1 MTSCTEKSHHN
12 SRAQSAALNE
22 LQRVWVHSRLPF
34 CSEMEKHH
42 LTTEFNLPIST
53 LEGINM
59 KIDIWSD
66 IICPFCYI
74 GKRKLE
80 LALEQTGID
89 AVIEW
94 RSFELDPAA
103 PRSFG
108 APLPDVLQ
116 KMYGFNKSQAI
127 GMLMHEELDARRVG
141 LDFQW
146 RIAKPGNTFDAH
158 RLVHLAKQH
167 GIGGEVKERFFRA
180 FFTEGQD
187 IGDQQILRALAIEAG
202 LVAEEV
208 DAVLAGDR
216 FTDEVRADEQAAKER
231 EISGVPYYLINGQV
245 ALPGARRVEEFVQ
258 VLREQQAQLTPQST
272 SGEPQ
277 DSASAE
283 AGMCKDGVCAI
294 R

>member
-1 MTSCTEKSHHN
+1 
-12 SRAQSAALNE
+12 
-22 LQRVWVHSRLPF
+22 
-34 CSEMEKHH
+34 
-42 LTTEFNLPIST
+42 
-53 LEGINM
+53 M

-108 APLPDVLQ
+108 AALPDVLQ
-116 KMYGFNKSQAI
+116 KMYGFSKDQAV
-127 GMLMHEELDARRVG
+127 GMLMHEEMEARRIG

-158 RLVHLAKQH
+158 RLLHLAKQH
-167 GIGGEVKERFFRA
+167 DIGGEVKERLFRA
-180 FFTEGQD
+180 YFTEGQD
-187 IGDQQILRALAIEAG
+187 VGDQQVLRALALEMG
-202 LVAEEV
+202 LEAEEV

-216 FTDEVRADEQAAKER
+216 FTDAVRADEQEAKER
-231 EISGVPYYLINGQV
+231 GISGVPYYLINGKTAV
-245 ALPGARRVEEFVQ
+245 PGARRVEEFVQ
-258 VLREQQAQLTPQST
+258 VLREEQAQLAPQPA
-272 SGEPQ
+272 SGEQQ
-277 DSASAE
+277 DNAAPE
-283 AGMCKDGVCAI
+283 AGVCKDGVCAI